1 MKTQEKNNEKMLNEV
16 ENGQVEEF
24 SEDLCLDENA
34 FAEKLAG
41 IISEQRSVN
50 MLLLKG
56 FIASDVQVFNY
67 GTWEKYS
74 FTLGVS
80 ERKWNG
86 ANFEYYN
93 QYLPITL
100 NGVLADIVG
109 KQYKKGNEIIVLA
122 TIHRRVKEIDG
133 KRRAFY
139 DIKAND
145 LYAVN
150 KSQSAKVA

>member
-1 MKTQEKNNEKMLNEV
+1 MKTEEKNNEIIAKEAENQMENFQLDQNE
-16 ENGQVEEF
+16 
-24 SEDLCLDENA
+24 

-41 IISEQRSVN
+41 IIANQKCVN

-56 FIASDVQVFNY
+56 FIASEVKIFNY

-80 ERKWNG
+80 ERRWNG
-86 ANFEYYN
+86 KTFEFYN

-100 NGVLADIVG
+100 TSTLADIIG

-122 TIHRRVKEIDG
+122 TIHRRVRDVDG
-133 KRRAFY
+133 QKKVYY

-145 LYAVN
+145 LY
-150 KSQSAKVA
+150 SADKTKTALVA

>member
-1 MKTQEKNNEKMLNEV
+1 MKTEEKNNEIIAKEAENQMENFQLDQNE
-16 ENGQVEEF
+16 
-24 SEDLCLDENA
+24 

-41 IISEQRSVN
+41 IIANQKSVN

-56 FIASDVQVFNY
+56 FIASEVKIFNY

-80 ERKWNG
+80 ERRWNG
-86 ANFEYYN
+86 KTFEFYN

-100 NGVLADIVG
+100 TSTLADIVG

-122 TIHRRVKEIDG
+122 TIHRRVRDVDG
-133 KRRAFY
+133 QKKVYY

-145 LYAVN
+145 LY
-150 KSQSAKVA
+150 SADKTKTAMVA